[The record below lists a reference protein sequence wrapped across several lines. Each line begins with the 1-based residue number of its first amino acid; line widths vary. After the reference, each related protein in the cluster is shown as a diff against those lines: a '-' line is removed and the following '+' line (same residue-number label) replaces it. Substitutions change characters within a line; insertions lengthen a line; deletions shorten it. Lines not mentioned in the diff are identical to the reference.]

1 MLTSTLKEVQLSN
14 GETIAY
20 REREGGVEVI
30 LLVHGNMT
38 SSKHWDILMEA
49 FPSEYKLYAIDMR
62 GFGASSYKTPVT
74 RIKDFSD
81 DMKGLVDSLE
91 LKNIT
96 LVGWSTGGVVSL
108 QYTIDYP
115 DDVNKVILLASG
127 STRGYPFMTVNE
139 TGEWV
144 RLATLEEV
152 KKDATKSIPI
162 QEAYAKG
169 DKAFLK
175 NIWNMLIY
183 TMNQPSEQ
191 QYDEYLEDMMT
202 QRNLT
207 EVYQALNTFNIS
219 TVHNGLVEGT
229 GEVEKIKKPIL
240 ILAGDSDLV
249 ISPEMTKEI
258 KEDLGDNGELVYLKG
273 CGHSPLIDDIHQL
286 INNMITFLRKQGE

>member
-1 MLTSTLKEVQLSN
+1 MLTSTLKEVQLRN

-20 REREGGVEVI
+20 REREGGEEVV

-49 FPSEYKLYAIDMR
+49 FPPEYKLYAVDMR
-62 GFGASSYKTPVT
+62 GFGASSYNNPITT
-74 RIKDFSD
+74 IKDFSD
-81 DMKGLVDSLE
+81 DIKGFVDSLG
-91 LKNIT
+91 LQNMT

-115 DDVNKVILLASG
+115 DDVSKIILLASG

-139 TGEWV
+139 AGEWV
-144 RLATLEEV
+144 RLTTLEEV

-162 QEAYAKG
+162 QEAYAKR
-169 DKAFLK
+169 DKDFLK

-183 TMNQPSEQ
+183 TRNQPTEQ
-191 QYDEYLEDMMT
+191 KYEEYLEDMMT

-207 EVYQALNTFNIS
+207 EVYQALNIYNIS
-219 TVHNGLVEGT
+219 NVHNGLVEGT
-229 GEVEKIKKPIL
+229 GEVEKIQKPAL

-249 ISPEMTKEI
+249 ITPEMTKEI
-258 KEDLGDNGELVYLKG
+258 KEDLGENGELVYLKG
-273 CGHSPLIDDIHQL
+273 CGHSPLIDDMQQL
-286 INNMITFLRKQGE
+286 ISAMTTFLKK

>member
-1 MLTSTLKEVQLSN
+1 MLTSTIKEVQLRN
-14 GETIAY
+14 GEKIAY
-20 REREGGVEVI
+20 REREGGEEVV

-49 FPSEYKLYAIDMR
+49 FPPEYKLYAVDMR
-62 GFGASSYKTPVT
+62 GFGASSYDNPITT
-74 RIKDFSD
+74 IKDFSD
-81 DMKGLVDSLE
+81 DIKGFVDSIGLQ
-91 LKNIT
+91 NIT

-115 DDVNKVILLASG
+115 DDVSKIILLASG

-139 TGEWV
+139 AGEWV
-144 RLATLEEV
+144 RLTTLEEV

-162 QEAYAKG
+162 QEAYAKR
-169 DKAFLK
+169 DKDFLK

-183 TMNQPSEQ
+183 TRNQPNEQ
-191 QYDEYLEDMMT
+191 KYEEYLEDMMT

-219 TVHNGLVEGT
+219 KIHNGLIEGT
-229 GEVEKIKKPIL
+229 GEVEKIQKPVL

-249 ISPEMTKEI
+249 ITPEMTNEI
-258 KEDLGDNGELVYLKG
+258 KEDLGENGELVYLKG
-273 CGHSPLIDDIHQL
+273 CGHSPLIDDIQQL
-286 INNMITFLRKQGE
+286 ISAMTTFLKK